1 MEELCYWIWLSQCF
15 AYGSTMPARLLEVC
29 PSPKSLYEM
38 DETERRSLGFLQPR
52 DLNALSHTSLSLA
65 QRIEQECVRYKIRIL
80 PMNDPDYPNRL
91 RHIYGPPVV
100 LYALGDVSG
109 LDDEAV
115 ITIVGTRDADEY
127 ALAATEYLADGI
139 ARAGGVIVSGC
150 AVGVDTAAHRA
161 AVEAGK
167 RTIAVLAC
175 GIDVNYPAES
185 AKLKRRILNTGGA
198 ILSEYPPGTSAS
210 PRAFPVRN
218 RLLAGLSVGVLVT
231 QAPLRSGALLTAG
244 HAVDQGKEL
253 FCLPP
258 YSIFD
263 PAYAGVIRYLRD
275 GATPVFSPED
285 ILLPF
290 YAAYSE
296 KLDLGALSGDIAS
309 RKVILGMS
317 SQAAAPKLPNRKK
330 SMQHTEKKSEY
341 HEKAQKN
348 PETTFDELHGLVYN
362 QLDTRPMSID
372 ELAVACSLDAGT
384 LFSILTDLELD
395 GFVSPIGGG
404 RYEKAEENA

>member
-15 AYGSTMPARLLEVC
+15 AYGSTTPAKLLEIC
-29 PSPKSLYEM
+29 PSPKALYEM
-38 DETERRSLGFLQPR
+38 SEAERKSFGFLRPR
-52 DLNALSHTSLSLA
+52 DLTALSHTPLSLA
-65 QRIEQECVRYKIRIL
+65 QRIEMDCAHYKIRVL

-100 LYALGDVSG
+100 LYTLGNIAG

-115 ITIVGTRDADEY
+115 ITVVGTRDADEY
-127 ALAATEYLADGI
+127 ALAATEYLAGGI
-139 ARAGGVIVSGC
+139 ARAGGIIVSGC
-150 AVGVDTAAHRA
+150 AVGIDTAAHRA

-185 AKLKRRILNTGGA
+185 AKLKRQILNTGGA
-198 ILSEYPPGTSAS
+198 ILSEYPPGTSVS
-210 PRAFPVRN
+210 PRVFPIRN

-231 QAPLRSGALLTAG
+231 KAPLRSGALLTAG

-263 PAYAGVIRYLRD
+263 PGYAGVIRYLRD
-275 GATPVFSPED
+275 GATPVFAPED
-285 ILLPF
+285 VLLPF
-290 YAAYSE
+290 YAAYPE
-296 KLDLGALSGDIAS
+296 KIDLSVLSGDIAS
-309 RKVILGMS
+309 RKVILGTS
-317 SQAAAPKLPNRKK
+317 EQAAAPKLPDRKK
-330 SMQHTEKKSEY
+330 SMQHTEKKSES
-341 HEKAQKN
+341 HEKTQKN
-348 PETTFDELHGLVYN
+348 PETIFDELHGLVYN

-372 ELAVACSLDAGT
+372 ELAIACSLDAGT

-404 RYEKAEENA
+404 RYEKAGENA

>member
-15 AYGSTMPARLLEVC
+15 AYGSTTPAKLLETC
-29 PSPKSLYEM
+29 PSPKALYEM
-38 DETERRSLGFLQPR
+38 SEAERKSLGFLRPR
-52 DLNALSHTSLSLA
+52 DLTALSHTPLSLA
-65 QRIEQECVRYKIRIL
+65 KRIEKDCAHYKIRVL

-100 LYALGDVSG
+100 LYTLGNIAG
-109 LDDEAV
+109 LDDETV
-115 ITIVGTRDADEY
+115 ITVVGTRDADEY
-127 ALAATEYLADGI
+127 ALAATEYLAGGI

-150 AVGVDTAAHRA
+150 AVGIDTAAHRA

-167 RTIAVLAC
+167 RTIAILAC

-185 AKLKRRILNTGGA
+185 AKLKRQILNTGGA
-198 ILSEYPPGTSAS
+198 ILSEYPPGTPVS
-210 PRAFPVRN
+210 PRVFPVRN

-231 QAPLRSGALLTAG
+231 KAPLRSGALLTAG

-275 GATPVFSPED
+275 GATPVFAPED
-285 ILLPF
+285 VLLPF
-290 YAAYSE
+290 YAAYPE
-296 KLDLGALSGDIAS
+296 KIDLSVLSGDIAS
-309 RKVILGMS
+309 RKVILGTS
-317 SQAAAPKLPNRKK
+317 EQAAAPKLPDRKK

-341 HEKAQKN
+341 HEKTQKN
-348 PETTFDELHGLVYN
+348 PETIFDELHGLVYN

-372 ELAVACSLDAGT
+372 ELAIACSLDAGT